1 MVRDQSRDQSRNEPT
16 PPLMAAAYDAIAKDY
31 QRTKAS
37 PVRAAIETWTLGQL
51 LGDCRGLSVLDAGC
65 GDGFHARRLMADGA
79 ARVAGVDVSA
89 AMLELAREQERA
101 RPLGIQYACCA
112 VEDLP
117 DLLCGAGFDVV
128 LASYLLHYAPTVAVL
143 DRMCQRLGNALAGGG
158 RFVGLTENPDQPPAE
173 YAGYA
178 AYGFDKQAA
187 EPRREGSRITYGL
200 VSGRQIIRFDTYWYS
215 RETYAAA
222 LAAAGFEQ
230 IEWHALQLDP
240 AVPTPDFYGD
250 YLRNPPVLGLTAV
263 KRGPVLRP

>member
-1 MVRDQSRDQSRNEPT
+1 MVCDQSCNQPA
-16 PPLMAAAYDAIAKDY
+16 PPLMPAAYDAIAKDY

-65 GDGFHARRLMADGA
+65 GDGFHARRLMVAGA
-79 ARVAGVDVSA
+79 ARVAGVDVSP
-89 AMLELAREQERA
+89 AMIELARAEERA

-117 DLLCGAGFDVV
+117 DLMCAAGFNVV
-128 LASYLLHYAPTVAVL
+128 LASYLLHYAPTVEVL
-143 DRMCQRLGNALAGGG
+143 GRMCQRLGSALASGG
-158 RFVGLTENPDQPPAE
+158 RFVGLTENPDQQPAD
-173 YAGYA
+173 YPGYA

-187 EPRREGSRITYGL
+187 EPRGEGRRITYGL

-222 LAAAGFEQ
+222 LSAAGFGQ
-230 IEWHALQLDP
+230 IAWHPLQLDP
-240 AVPTPDFYGD
+240 SVPTPEFYGD

-263 KRGPVLRP
+263 RRGAVPRP